1 MNSLFVL
8 LDSGGRVQIRAT
20 KAGEW
25 RLSYSDKGRHHTFV
39 TRDQRVA
46 KYMENMEEQDRKETV
61 KA

>member
-8 LDSGGRVQIRAT
+8 LDSGGRVQIRST
-20 KAGEW
+20 NREGEW

-39 TRDQRVA
+39 TRDERVA
-46 KYMENMEEQDRKETV
+46 KYMADRKEAV